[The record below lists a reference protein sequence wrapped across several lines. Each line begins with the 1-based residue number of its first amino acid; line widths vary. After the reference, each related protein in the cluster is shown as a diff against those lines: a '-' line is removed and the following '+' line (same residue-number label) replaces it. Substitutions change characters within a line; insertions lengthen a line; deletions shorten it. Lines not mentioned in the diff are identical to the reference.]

1 MPPPMPQPASA
12 GTPAGLS
19 ALSVLNGTAIVV
31 AALYFGQ
38 ELLVPLV
45 LAGLLAFVLAP
56 LAALLRR
63 AWLPRAAAVLLA
75 VLLAFGVIGALGTV
89 VGRQAGQLAGQWPQY
104 QAVVT
109 AKWARLS
116 SNALFRQLAGDPAV
130 PNKAAPNAAT
140 VAGDKPVAAPG
151 ATTGATTGA
160 STGATTG
167 ASTGVA
173 GLGLD
178 SASTLALARRFAQPL
193 LSPLAT
199 AGVVLVFTLFILL
212 YDEDLRDRF
221 VRLVGR
227 RDLHRTILAMNDAG
241 RRLSRYFLFQL
252 LLNAC
257 FGLFVGVGLSV
268 IGLPGAILWG
278 ILAALMRFVPFI
290 GTFIA
295 LAAPL
300 ALAVAVTP
308 GWSLALLTLVLFVAG
323 ELVMSQAIEPLIYG
337 HSTGL
342 SPLAIIIATA
352 FWALLW
358 GPVGLLLA
366 TPLTVCLV
374 VIGRHV
380 EPLAFFDVIFGDRPP
395 LLPAETFYQRAL
407 EGKAAVL
414 LGDARRYLRDGA
426 LVEFYDHVALP
437 GLALAQADRARDA
450 LAFERL
456 EAVHDQ
462 VEALLAALP
471 ARLQDHAGETAVAPE
486 AWRQPGAVLCI
497 PGRGQLDDLAAIM
510 AAQVMVQAGFG
521 AHSESNLALDASA
534 AAQEAMAPA
543 PVRLCCLSVLEQGSS
558 VAAIQYFIRR
568 IQKQMPGAAVVI
580 GLWHADGDSTL
591 LAELRSEGREE
602 HLVLSIG
609 ELLAYVTAIS
619 AQKEPALA

>member
-1 MPPPMPQPASA
+1 MSPPMPQPASA
-12 GTPAGLS
+12 GMPGELS

-130 PNKAAPNAAT
+130 PNKATPNAATPNAAT
-140 VAGDKPVAAPG
+140 VTGDNPGAAPG
-151 ATTGATTGA
+151 ATTGATTA
-160 STGATTG
+160 

-178 SASTLALARRFAQPL
+178 GASALALARRFAQPL

-323 ELVMSQAIEPLIYG
+323 ELVLSQAIEPLIYG

-374 VIGRHV
+374 VLGRHV
-380 EPLAFFDVIFGDRPP
+380 EPLAFFDIIFGDRPP

-414 LGDARRYLRDGA
+414 LGDARRYLRDGS
-426 LVEFYDHVALP
+426 LVEFCDHVALP

-471 ARLQDHAGETAVAPE
+471 ARLQDLAGKTTVAPE
-486 AWRQPGAVLCI
+486 GWRRPGAVLCI

-510 AAQVMVQAGFG
+510 AAQVMAQAGFG

-534 AAQEAMAPA
+534 TPQEAMAPA

>member
-1 MPPPMPQPASA
+1 MPPLPDPARA
-12 GTPAGLS
+12 GMPAGPS
-19 ALSVLNGTAIVV
+19 GLSVLNGAAVV
-31 AALYFGQ
+31 VVALYFGQ

-56 LAALLRR
+56 LATLLRR
-63 AWLPRAAAVLLA
+63 AWLPRVAAVLLA

-89 VGRQAGQLAGQWPQY
+89 VGRQAGHLAGQWPQY
-104 QAVVT
+104 QAIVT

-116 SNALFRQLAGDPAV
+116 SNTLFRQLAGDPAT
-130 PNKAAPNAAT
+130 PNTGTQSAPAGTGDGPGAAP
-140 VAGDKPVAAPG
+140 V
-151 ATTGATTGA
+151 ATTGVA
-160 STGATTG
+160 
-167 ASTGVA
+167 A

-178 SASTLALARRFAQPL
+178 GASTLALARRFAQPL

-257 FGLFVGVGLSV
+257 FGLFVGVGLSA
-268 IGLPGAILWG
+268 IGLPGAMLWG

-300 ALAVAVTP
+300 ALAVATSP
-308 GWSLALLTLVLFVAG
+308 GWSLALLTLALFVAG
-323 ELVMSQAIEPLIYG
+323 ELVMSQVIEPLIYG

-380 EPLAFFDVIFGDRPP
+380 EPLAFFDVIFGDGPP
-395 LLPAETFYQRAL
+395 LLPSETFYQRAL
-407 EGKAAVL
+407 EGKAAAL
-414 LGDARRYLRDGA
+414 LGDARRYLRDGS
-426 LVEFYDHVALP
+426 LVELYDHVALP

-471 ARLQDHAGETAVAPE
+471 ARLQSPPGEAAAMSE

-497 PGRGQLDDLAAIM
+497 PGRGQLDDLAATM
-510 AAQVMVQAGFG
+510 AAQVMAQAGFG
-521 AHSESNLALDASA
+521 AQSESNLALDAA
-534 AAQEAMAPA
+534 ATSQDAMEPAQ
-543 PVRLCCLSVLEQGSS
+543 VRLCCLSVLDQGSS

-568 IQKQMPGAAVVI
+568 IQKQMPGVAVVI
-580 GLWHADGDSTL
+580 GLWRADGDSTL

-609 ELLAYVTAIS
+609 ELLAYATAIS
-619 AQKEPALA
+619 AQKEPALAQVDLAQVDLA